1 VNYSNAG
8 MIGAVTGRWPRTIDW
23 TPDYRTPPPAGALV
37 LYSEGPPPA
46 NAEVVFQSGA
56 VVVARWLSG
65 MHDPRDHDHPPE
77 NSALIFR

>member
-1 VNYSNAG
+1 
-8 MIGAVTGRWPRTIDW
+8 M
-23 TPDYRTPPPAGALV
+23 

-46 NAEVVFQSGA
+46 NTEVVFQSGA